1 MRHTTGFSRS
11 SAVLAAALLLSVV
24 RSADG
29 QFQDTGVIA
38 GIVSDSSGAPIAG
51 AEVSLVGLKATAR
64 TDEHGHFRLTSP
76 LGLVTLSA
84 RRMGFEPGT
93 KQLQLT
99 GGDAFQTAIQLN
111 VLPTV
116 LKPIVVR
123 TDRINY
129 SGRLAGYYQRLESRN
144 GGYFIP
150 RDQIDRENPRLLSQ
164 LLTHVPGVNAMR
176 MRSGGGGV
184 RMRGRNCWPL
194 VWLDGLPMGAGE
206 VDLDAF
212 PPSTIQGI
220 ELYLGSTTAPMRYI
234 ATRDLSSCGTI
245 LLWSRGPDTDP
256 PVKPEPSRF
265 DLEKLIASLK
275 VYTPEQVDRP
285 AVVDPQHAVSVEYP
299 APLFASGVGGSVIAE
314 FIVDTDGK
322 VEEGSVGIVSSTDPL
337 LSDAVR
343 RAIEVATF
351 RPAMLRGS
359 AVKQVVQQ
367 PFSFPSREKKNPR
380 G

>member
-1 MRHTTGFSRS
+1 MRHTTAVSRS
-11 SAVLAAALLLSVV
+11 STVLAAALLLSVV
-24 RSADG
+24 RPAEG

-51 AEVSLVGLKATAR
+51 AEVSLSGSKAAAR

-93 KQLQLT
+93 KQLQLS
-99 GGDAFQTAIQLN
+99 GGDVFQAVIQMN
-111 VLPTV
+111 PLPTV

-164 LLTHVPGVNAMR
+164 LLTHVPGVNATR
-176 MRSGGGGV
+176 MRTGGGGV
-184 RMRGRNCWPL
+184 RMRGRNCWPI

-256 PVKPEPSRF
+256 PVKPGPPRF

-275 VYTPEQVDRP
+275 VYMPDQVDRP
-285 AVVDPQHAVSVEYP
+285 AAVDPQHTVSVEYP

-314 FIVDTDGK
+314 FVVDTEGK
-322 VEEGSVGIVSSTDPL
+322 VEEGTFGIVSSTDPL

-343 RAIEVATF
+343 RAVEGATF
-351 RPAMLRGS
+351 KPAMLRGS

-367 PFSFPSREKKNPR
+367 PFSFPAREKKNPR